1 MLPPFS
7 IFYPA
12 SGCAASLGGGPS
24 PPNCAQATPAIVTS
38 APAILSQVNDSPSVS
53 QAMIPAIG
61 GIRYWKGA
69 VRATPRTVLTQVH
82 ISQPQNDETTMPQK
96 SPAHTAGPRSLK
108 RSSRNEENVKA
119 SMSGAEKSSV

>member
-1 MLPPFS
+1 MIPPFS

-53 QAMIPAIG
+53 QAITPAIG

-96 SPAHTAGPRSLK
+96 SPAHTAGGRVLK
-108 RSSRNEENVKA
+108 GVCKKAGSVKTNIR
-119 SMSGAEKSSV
+119 GAEKSSV